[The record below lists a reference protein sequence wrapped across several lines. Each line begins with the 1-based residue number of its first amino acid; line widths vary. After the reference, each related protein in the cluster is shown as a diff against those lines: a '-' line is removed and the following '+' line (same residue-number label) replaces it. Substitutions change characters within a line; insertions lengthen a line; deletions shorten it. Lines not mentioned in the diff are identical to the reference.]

1 MLKLF
6 CSGGCHGCHGNL
18 RLGSQETPHLV
29 PVPVD
34 VLVYLHKVTSM
45 LWRCGGRRGQLHE
58 SVNLRPHPL
67 LSC

>member
-6 CSGGCHGCHGNL
+6 YSGGCHGCHGNL
-18 RLGSQETPHLV
+18 RLGSREAPHLV

-45 LWRCGGRRGQLHE
+45 LCEVRREEG
-58 SVNLRPHPL
+58 SAP
-67 LSC
+67 